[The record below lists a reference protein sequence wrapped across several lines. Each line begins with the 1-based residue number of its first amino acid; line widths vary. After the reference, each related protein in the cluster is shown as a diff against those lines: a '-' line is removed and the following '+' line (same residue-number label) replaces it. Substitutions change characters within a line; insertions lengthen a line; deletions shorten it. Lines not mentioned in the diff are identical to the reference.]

1 MYCNGQV
8 FYESDVSL
16 TGTQSKL
23 LTLPPISA
31 TAVLNVFSKNYYY
44 LYDTKL
50 PTYIYV
56 LIYHTHLITG
66 KRKEKKNNI
75 LIFCDFTSGLDS
87 F

>member
-50 PTYIYV
+50 PIYM
-56 LIYHTHLITG
+56 Y
-66 KRKEKKNNI
+66 
-75 LIFCDFTSGLDS
+75 
-87 F
+87 